1 MTRVLLAAD
10 ELGCLLRIA
19 TLLRASDYEIEICN
33 EGPRFAEM
41 AERTMPDLGVLSAT
55 LPLWDAFA
63 IGKQIKQ
70 NPATSHIPLLI
81 ISHSWSEIAAQTNAT
96 LLSNVAD
103 AFMAEPW
110 NDQALALRMRELQEL
125 GRIRRT
131 LVQREFELA
140 ALRPVSQTAA
150 GVPELSALLGAALKT
165 IVQVLGCDSG
175 AIYLYEA
182 SHNTLD
188 LAVAE
193 GMGDDLARLVRRV
206 PLPPALVEQIA
217 RRTRAVVRPTADFRH
232 DFIRPALGS
241 AGYGQVGTMALVA
254 NGQLMGVAAFAARGA
269 QPILERQLQL
279 VTAIGQQL
287 GLALKSAALYD
298 ELQRER
304 DLAQSMLDT
313 MAEGLLLQDEQ
324 GLITFANPAMRRILG
339 ADATHLRGSYPWDVV
354 PPGEKERVRAE
365 LARCVS
371 EGGGRFETALL
382 AQDGRQIP
390 VLVNA
395 APLYE
400 DGRCRGA
407 LAAFTDIA
415 ALKEAELASR
425 ESEER
430 YRVLAEESPF
440 GILIVQGQQVVYANR
455 RIREWW
461 PQPLT
466 LEAALAH
473 LRSAEQAA
481 LIAWLRGHEAGENP
495 SSIEFQIQHPVTALD
510 HWVVLRG
517 SAVRYGGR
525 EALLISVVDVTEQ
538 KRADQALLRTERLR
552 ALGQMAGGI
561 AHNFNNILTGIQ
573 GYLDMTRLDVDRPE
587 ALREDLRNIEL
598 GARDAA
604 QAVRRMQSLYRIL
617 EDTSDFV
624 PLRLDALV
632 EEAIAFTAPRWRD
645 EASLRG
651 ATIQVIAELAETPA
665 VRGNAG
671 ELREVLTNLIFNAL
685 DAMPRGGALR
695 LATAVEGQMVALTVA
710 DTGVGMDEQ
719 QLKRIFE
726 PFYTTKGAAGSG
738 LGLSISQRIIERHG
752 GHISVTSRVGAG
764 TTFVIHLPIAPVIE
778 VPAGSPAASRSLTSG
793 NRILVV
799 DDEKVVLQL
808 LQRML
813 ERQEQ
818 EVTLAASGA
827 EAIALLE
834 RQDYDLLITDLGM
847 PDITGAE
854 VARRARELHPD
865 LPIVMATGWGDTI
878 SPEQLAEMGAAGL
891 LTKPFSYEQLGNL
904 LSTLLV

>member
-1 MTRVLLAAD
+1 MAQVLLAAD

-19 TLLRASDYEIEICN
+19 TLLRASEYEIEICN

-63 IGKQIKQ
+63 IGRQLKQ
-70 NPATSHIPLLI
+70 NPSTSHIPLLI
-81 ISHSWSEIAAQTNAT
+81 LSHSWGEIAAQTKAG
-96 LLSNVAD
+96 LPEAAD

-110 NDQALALRMRELQEL
+110 DDQALALRMRELEAL

-140 ALRPVSQTAA
+140 ALRHVSQTVV
-150 GVPELSALLGAALKT
+150 GVPDLSALLDAALET
-165 IVQVLGCDSG
+165 IVQVLGCDAG
-175 AIYLYEA
+175 AIYLYDA
-182 SHNTLD
+182 SRGALD
-188 LAVAE
+188 LSVAE
-193 GMGDDLARLVRRV
+193 GVGDDLARLVRRI
-206 PLPPALVEQIA
+206 PLAPALADLVA
-217 RRTRAVVRPTADFRH
+217 SRAGATVGSTADFRH
-232 DFIRPALGS
+232 DFIRPALVS
-241 AGYGQVGTMALVA
+241 AGYAQVGTVALLA
-254 NGQLMGVAAFAARGA
+254 NGQLMGVAAFAARGT
-269 QPILERQLQL
+269 QPIPERQLQL

-324 GLITFANPAMRRILG
+324 GLITFANPAMCRILG
-339 ADATHLRGSYPWDVV
+339 ADAAHLRGSSLCDVV
-354 PPGEKERVRAE
+354 LPSEKESVRAE
-365 LARCVS
+365 LARCVA
-371 EGGGRFETALL
+371 EGGGRFETTLL
-382 AQDGRQIP
+382 SQDGRPIP

-400 DGRCRGA
+400 DGRLRGA

-440 GILIVQGQQVVYANR
+440 GILMVQGQQVVYANR

-461 PQPLT
+461 PQPLS
-466 LEAALAH
+466 LEAALAR

-481 LIAWLRGHEAGENP
+481 LNAWLRGHEAGESP
-495 SSIEFQIQHPVTALD
+495 DPIEFQIQHPVTALD

-525 EALLISVVDVTEQ
+525 EALLITVVDVTEQ

-573 GYLDMTRLDVDRPE
+573 GYLDMTRLDADRPE

-598 GARDAA
+598 GTRDAV

-624 PLRLDALV
+624 PLRLEALV

-651 ATIQVIAELAETPA
+651 ATVQVVADLAETPA

-671 ELREVLTNLIFNAL
+671 ELREVLTNLIFNAV
-685 DAMPRGGALR
+685 DAMPRGGILR
-695 LATAVEGQMVALTVA
+695 LATAVEDQVVALTVA
-710 DTGVGMDEQ
+710 DTGMGMDEQ
-719 QLKRIFE
+719 QLRRVFE
-726 PFYTTKGAAGSG
+726 PFYTTKGATGSG

-752 GHISVTSRVGAG
+752 GRISVQSQVGAG
-764 TTFVIHLPIAPVIE
+764 TTFAIRLPIAPVIP
-778 VPAGSPAASRSLTSG
+778 VPIAPAAAPRSLSSG

-818 EVTLAASGA
+818 VVTVAASGA

-834 RQDYDLLITDLGM
+834 REEYDLLITDLGM
-847 PDITGAE
+847 PVITGAE
-854 VARRARELHPD
+854 VARRARELHPG
-865 LPIVMATGWGDTI
+865 LPIVMATGWGNTI
-878 SPEQLAEMGAAGL
+878 SPEQLAELGAAGL
-891 LTKPFSYEQLGNL
+891 LTKPFSYEQLGSL
-904 LSTLLV
+904 LATLLV